1 MQGKSQSP
9 GQALPAALPN
19 REQKESYWGTAV
31 ELAERPKFP
40 QHLRQGAART
50 DAGIRFICEADTI
63 DDPDRQSNS
72 KVTARASGQRWRCGT
87 AGATRPIGTIL
98 RERSSSWTSCLCRSG
113 TPAAAADEQSKK
125 PPELAVSSHLSSSG
139 LTTAHSQV

>member
-1 MQGKSQSP
+1 MAAAGQGRLVMDVIKQYP
-9 GQALPAALPN
+9 GPAQAQRKVRVKVPAKHFLYFL
-19 REQKESYWGTAV
+19 QLSSTESRRSRTGGTAV

-63 DDPDRQSNS
+63 DDPDS

-98 RERSSSWTSCLCRSG
+98 RERSSSWTSCLPQRHTGSG
-113 TPAAAADEQSKK
+113 R
-125 PPELAVSSHLSSSG
+125 
-139 LTTAHSQV
+139 